1 MSWAQSNASFSRLAF
16 ALADA
21 AQTDTDPFADL
32 ESTVALGPLEGEER
46 QVMAARVEP
55 CRCCQV
61 LRDDLQRLRREYTE
75 IREAG
80 AQRIDELEDE
90 LQRLQAEVTAPQGV
104 DAHTVGSQA
113 EGEPVGS
120 PAAPEVPLSGYL
132 VMRVPVPLRIGLY
145 RMNWTDFSRLFG
157 FVEGQP
163 EPSGVYQERVLSTEE
178 ATWLWTQ
185 HGHTLPVP
193 LRR

>member
-1 MSWAQSNASFSRLAF
+1 LAQ
-16 ALADA
+16 ADA

-46 QVMAARVEP
+46 QVVAARVEP
-55 CRCCQV
+55 CHCCQV

-145 RMNWTDFSRLFG
+145 RMNWTDFSRLLL
-157 FVEGQP
+157 ES
-163 EPSGVYQERVLSTEE
+163 SGVYQERVLSTEE

-185 HGHTLPVP
+185 NGHTLPVP